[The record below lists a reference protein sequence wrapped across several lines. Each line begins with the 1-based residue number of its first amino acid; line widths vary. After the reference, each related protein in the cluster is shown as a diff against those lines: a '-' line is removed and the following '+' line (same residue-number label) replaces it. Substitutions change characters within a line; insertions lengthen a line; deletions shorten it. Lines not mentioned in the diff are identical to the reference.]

1 MMTLAETIPLM
12 TSEDYRDRF
21 KAEYWQLK
29 IRTGKLQAMLA
40 ADEVGTLP
48 FKFQCPRSLLR
59 DQLRKSQDLLGI
71 LATRVRVEGINLEV

>member
-1 MMTLAETIPLM
+1 MTLTETIPLM

-29 IRTGKLQAMLA
+29 IRTDKLEAMLA
-40 ADEVGTLP
+40 AVEAGTSP
-48 FKFQCPRSLLR
+48 FLLR

-71 LATRVRVEGINLEV
+71 LATRARVEGINLEE

>member
-1 MMTLAETIPLM
+1 MTLTETIPLM

-29 IRTGKLQAMLA
+29 NRTEKLQAMLT

-48 FKFQCPRSLLR
+48 FKFKCSRTLLR
-59 DQLRKSQDLLGI
+59 DQLRKSRDLAGI
-71 LATRVRVEGINLEV
+71 LATRARVEGINLEE

>member
-1 MMTLAETIPLM
+1 MTLTETIPLM

-29 IRTGKLQAMLA
+29 IRTDKLEAMLA
-40 ADEVGTLP
+40 AAEAGTSP
-48 FKFQCPRSLLR
+48 FLLR

-71 LATRVRVEGINLEV
+71 LATRARVEGINLEE